1 MGAKLLSEVTAFEAP
16 AWYLETVGN
25 QRESRDALGAVKM
38 MEHFPIPTYLT
49 ISKVTHSVVKQNPN
63 ATSKYPR

>member
-49 ISKVTHSVVKQNPN
+49 ISKVTHK
-63 ATSKYPR
+63 T

>member
-49 ISKVTHSVVKQNPN
+49 ISKVTHKTQIPI
-63 ATSKYPR
+63 SKYPH